1 MKAKP
6 LLCTL
11 LLLLTLAAGA
21 RAEEIDVA
29 RLPGYV
35 DLEDIRIPDDAR
47 AVRDIDLGPSLLQ
60 MAAEAETGPT
70 SSLSRVLDRLHLI
83 RVVSFVFD
91 EEDDEIRRHVERVG
105 RQLEDEDWDRLIRV
119 RDEDHVMT
127 LSIKYDQKRIA
138 GLMFVAYAPEDE
150 VTFVNI
156 VGSLDLASLARL
168 AAEMSDVELD
178 GFFDELEGY

>member
-21 RAEEIDVA
+21 RAEDIDVT
-29 RLPGYV
+29 RLPGYI
-35 DLEDIRIPDDAR
+35 DLEDIRIPADAS

-60 MAAEAETGPT
+60 MAAEAEAGPS

-83 RVVSFVFD
+83 RVVSFAYDGND
-91 EEDDEIRRHVERVG
+91 EEIREHVERIG

-119 RDEDHVMT
+119 RDEDQLMT

-138 GLMFVAYAPEDE
+138 GLMFVGYAPEDE

-156 VGSLDLASLARL
+156 VGSMDLASLASL
-168 AAEMSDVELD
+168 AAELSGVELE
-178 GFFDELEGY
+178 GFFDELEDY